1 MIDRRTFLK
10 LSAGALVLT
19 AAGALTGCGDTVI
32 EKTSGVAKIGDVT
45 FICPTPFLGG
55 GLGDGIVKQL
65 TYLTQFTIQNNS
77 AERVVIKPEDI
88 TCIFREKDTEETLY
102 FKKNEL
108 VAEPGQTAVYNGMT
122 AFYLE
127 TKEGVPEKNSPGTYE
142 LRVRYNGKTA
152 VFLYGNNGKNV
163 TGSVEQNR
171 IHPAAG
177 HSWKQERPAA
187 FLFCAALPVFYIGAG
202 SMHKVLRTFCTSMVA
217 AGAAKR

>member
-45 FICPTPFLGG
+45 FICATPFLGG
-55 GLGDGIVKQL
+55 GVDRQL
-65 TYLTQFTIQNNS
+65 TYWTQFTIQNNS

-102 FKKNEL
+102 FKRKEL
-108 VAEPGQTAVYNGMT
+108 VAEPGQTINYNGWQE
-122 AFYLE
+122 FYLE
-127 TKEGVPEKNSPGTYE
+127 TKERVQEKNSPGTYE

-163 TGSVEQNR
+163 TGRVE
-171 IHPAAG
+171 
-177 HSWKQERPAA
+177 
-187 FLFCAALPVFYIGAG
+187 
-202 SMHKVLRTFCTSMVA
+202 
-217 AGAAKR
+217 

>member
-102 FKKNEL
+102 FKRKEL
-108 VAEPGQTAVYNGMT
+108 VAEPGRPAVYNGT
-122 AFYLE
+122 TEFYLE
-127 TKEGVPEKNSPGTYE
+127 TKEGVPEKNSTGTYE
-142 LRVRYNGKTA
+142 LRVRYNGQTA

-163 TGSVEQNR
+163 TGSVE
-171 IHPAAG
+171 
-177 HSWKQERPAA
+177 
-187 FLFCAALPVFYIGAG
+187 
-202 SMHKVLRTFCTSMVA
+202 
-217 AGAAKR
+217 

>member
-32 EKTSGVAKIGDVT
+32 DKTSGVAKIGDVT
-45 FICPTPFLGG
+45 FICATPFPRGG
-55 GLGDGIVKQL
+55 ADRQL
-65 TYLTQFTIQNNS
+65 TYWTQFTIQNNS

-88 TCIFREKDTEETLY
+88 TCIFREADAEETLY
-102 FKKNEL
+102 FKRNEL
-108 VAEPGQTAVYNGMT
+108 VAEPGRTAVYNGAT

-127 TKEGVPEKNSPGTYE
+127 TKEKVPEKNSTGTYE

-163 TGSVEQNR
+163 TGRVE
-171 IHPAAG
+171 
-177 HSWKQERPAA
+177 
-187 FLFCAALPVFYIGAG
+187 
-202 SMHKVLRTFCTSMVA
+202 
-217 AGAAKR
+217 

>member
-32 EKTSGVAKIGDVT
+32 DKTSGVAKIGDVT
-45 FICPTPFLGG
+45 FICATPFTHGG
-55 GLGDGIVKQL
+55 TGTKL
-65 TYLTQFTIQNNS
+65 TYWTKFTIQNNS
-77 AERVVIKPEDI
+77 PERVVIKPEDI

-127 TKEGVPEKNSPGTYE
+127 TKEGVPEKNSTGTYE
-142 LRVRYNGKTA
+142 LRVRYNGQTA

-163 TGSVEQNR
+163 TGRVE
-171 IHPAAG
+171 
-177 HSWKQERPAA
+177 
-187 FLFCAALPVFYIGAG
+187 
-202 SMHKVLRTFCTSMVA
+202 
-217 AGAAKR
+217 

>member
-19 AAGALTGCGDTVI
+19 AAGALTGCGDTEI

-45 FICPTPFLGG
+45 FICATPFLGG

-65 TYLTQFTIQNNS
+65 TYWTKFTIQNNS

-88 TCIFREKDTEETLY
+88 ICIFREADTKETLY

-108 VAEPGQTAVYNGMT
+108 VAEPGQTIDYNGSQE
-122 AFYLE
+122 FFLE
-127 TKEGVPEKNSPGTYE
+127 TKEKVPEKNSTGTYE
-142 LRVRYNGKTA
+142 LRVRYNGQTA

-163 TGSVEQNR
+163 TGRVE
-171 IHPAAG
+171 
-177 HSWKQERPAA
+177 
-187 FLFCAALPVFYIGAG
+187 
-202 SMHKVLRTFCTSMVA
+202 
-217 AGAAKR
+217 